1 MALDNSIRIC
11 EVGPRDGL
19 QNEPIPVSTANKRLL
34 ISGLIEAGLDNIEI
48 TSFVNPKL
56 VPQMADSRAVMTRT
70 LAKVT
75 DPAIRLTAL
84 VLNERGYD
92 YAIETGARSMAT
104 LVMASD
110 TLSVRNSNM
119 SRRESLDLTRVLLQ
133 RARADGV
140 WMRVYIGTAW
150 SCPYEGAIPPQV
162 TIALAEEIW
171 DMQPDE
177 LAIADTIGH
186 AQPLEVGY
194 LMKDLVTR
202 FGRKKLAIHLHDT
215 QALGL
220 VNAAAAIHAGVRLFD
235 ASVGGLGGCP
245 FAPGAAGNLATE
257 DLVFMAHKM
266 GFETGVDLAQLWK
279 VVQLAKGVVDRPIG
293 GRIWPW
299 WEANARPA
307 SALPGIT

>member
-1 MALDNSIRIC
+1 
-11 EVGPRDGL
+11 
-19 QNEPIPVSTANKRLL
+19 
-34 ISGLIEAGLDNIEI
+34 
-48 TSFVNPKL
+48 
-56 VPQMADSRAVMTRT
+56 
-70 LAKVT
+70 
-75 DPAIRLTAL
+75 
-84 VLNERGYD
+84 
-92 YAIETGARSMAT
+92 MAT
-104 LVMASD
+104 LVMASN
-110 TLSVRNSNM
+110 TLSERNSNM
-119 SRRESLDLTRVLLQ
+119 SRRESLDLARILLR
-133 RARADGV
+133 RAREDGV

-150 SCPYEGAIPPQV
+150 NCPYEGDIPPAV

-171 DMQPDE
+171 EMRPDE

-220 VNAAAAIHAGVRLFD
+220 VNAAAAIHAGVRIFD

-266 GFETGVDLAQLWK
+266 GFETGIDLAKLWK
-279 VVQLAKGVVDRPIG
+279 VVQLAKGFVNRPIG
-293 GRIWPW
+293 GHIWPW

-307 SALPGIT
+307 SSLPGLT

>member
-1 MALDNSIRIC
+1 MDMEHRIRIC

-19 QNEPIPVSTANKRLL
+19 QNEPVPISTAQKRLL
-34 ISGLIEAGLDNIEI
+34 ISGLIEAGLDNIEV

-56 VPQMADSRAVMTRT
+56 VPQMADSRQVMART
-70 LAKVT
+70 LAKVH
-75 DPAIRLTAL
+75 DPDIRLTAL

-92 YAIETGARSMAT
+92 YALESGATSLAT
-104 LVMASD
+104 LVMVSN
-110 TLSVRNSNM
+110 TLSERNSNM
-119 SRRESLDLTRVLLQ
+119 SRDESLALTRILLR
-133 RARADGV
+133 RAREDGI

-150 SCPYEGAIPPQV
+150 TCPYEGDISPNV
-162 TIALAEEIW
+162 TIGVAEQIW
-171 DMQPDE
+171 DMRPDE

-266 GFETGVDLAQLWK
+266 GFETGVDLAKLWK
-279 VVQLAKGVVDRPIG
+279 VVQLAKGFVNRPIG

-299 WEANARPA
+299 WEAHARPA
-307 SALPGIT
+307 SELPGIT

>member
-1 MALDNSIRIC
+1 MNMEHHIRIC

-19 QNEPIPVSTANKRLL
+19 QNEPVPISTAQKRLL
-34 ISGLIEAGLDNIEI
+34 ISGLIEAGLDNIEV

-56 VPQMADSRAVMTRT
+56 VPQMADSRQVMART
-70 LAKVT
+70 LAKVQ
-75 DPAIRLTAL
+75 DPDIRLTAL

-92 YAIETGARSMAT
+92 YALETGARSMAT
-104 LVMASD
+104 LVMVSN
-110 TLSVRNSNM
+110 TLSERNSNM
-119 SRRESLDLTRVLLQ
+119 SRDESLELTRILLR
-133 RARADGV
+133 RAREDGV

-150 SCPYEGAIPPQV
+150 TCPYEGDIPPTV
-162 TIALAEEIW
+162 TIGVAEQVW
-171 DMQPDE
+171 DMRPDE

-266 GFETGVDLAQLWK
+266 GFETGVDLAKLWK
-279 VVQLAKGVVDRPIG
+279 VVQVAKGFVNRPIG